1 MNEGFATLYELYL
14 TSLVFPG
21 ERWDDMFLTDVV
33 IPVMEYDT
41 NVNIRPMTYYVESP
55 NNIDRLFDSIAYS
68 KCKSTVVYAFHSLL
82 TLAWLLIRFL

>member
-1 MNEGFATLYELYL
+1 MNVRLRRSYLWLNEGFATLYELYL

-55 NNIDRLFDSIAYS
+55 NNIDRLFDNVAYS
-68 KCKSTVVYAFHSLL
+68 KCRAIIYAFN
-82 TLAWLLIRFL
+82 